1 MTLFFAFY
9 EKLAEI
15 TREFE
20 NLLIFLRKSVIIKF
34 GNGESR
40 FAGRKTEMDD
50 TMSELSRLLEDV
62 RRKTGLNVRPLEG
75 EENGNSFSV
84 NYCGNA
90 VTLVLDEGDEAAQKL
105 VRYLVENGKER
116 TMPERE
122 EHLKSILLGEGG
134 GWSAFRYMTRYG
146 VPNLECYAID
156 LLPERLSKESK
167 RHIARCLEG
176 SQDMCVS
183 MDDSRIAVVKFASE
197 ADVPPMEFAQF
208 LVQTLYEELGV
219 RAVAG
224 VGGQVRSF
232 SEIARSYLEA
242 ATAVRM
248 SVAFKSKGEVHS
260 YREYLLVKLLE
271 EIPRTRLQ
279 EYTESFG
286 DAYREDIFGG
296 GEIADTAE
304 AFLENSLNLSETSRT
319 LFMHRNTLAYRL
331 DKIEQATGLDIRK
344 FSDAVTFRV
353 MTILYKL
360 NR

>member
-1 MTLFFAFY
+1 MIFFA
-9 EKLAEI
+9 KGD
-15 TREFE
+15 
-20 NLLIFLRKSVIIKF
+20 IIGF

-40 FAGRKTEMDD
+40 FAGRKTQMGG
-50 TMSELSRLLEDV
+50 TMSELTRLLEDV
-62 RRKTGLNVRPLEG
+62 RRKTGLNVRPLEEG
-75 EENGNSFSV
+75 ENGNGFLV
-84 NYCGNA
+84 NYGGNA
-90 VTLVLDEGDEAAQKL
+90 VRLVLGEGDEAAQKL
-105 VRYLVENGKER
+105 VRYLVENANEH

-134 GWSAFRYMTRYG
+134 GWSAIRYMTRYAVSG
-146 VPNLECYAID
+146 LECYAID
-156 LLPERLSKESK
+156 LLPERLCAECK
-167 RHIARCLEG
+167 RHVARCLEG
-176 SQDMCVS
+176 SQDLCVA
-183 MDDSRIAVVKFASE
+183 MDESRIAVVKFATE

-219 RAVAG
+219 RAQAG
-224 VGGQVRSF
+224 VGSQVRSF
-232 SEIARSYLEA
+232 SEIARSYLDA
-242 ATAVRM
+242 ATASRM
-248 SVAFKSKGEVHS
+248 SAAFKSKGEVHS

-304 AFLENSLNLSETSRT
+304 AFLENSLNLSETARS

>member
-1 MTLFFAFY
+1 
-9 EKLAEI
+9 
-15 TREFE
+15 
-20 NLLIFLRKSVIIKF
+20 
-34 GNGESR
+34 
-40 FAGRKTEMDD
+40 MDD
-50 TMSELSRLLEDV
+50 TMSELTRLLEDV
-62 RRKTGLNVRPLEG
+62 SRKTGLSVRLSDGG
-75 EENGNSFSV
+75 ESERSFSV
-84 NYCGNA
+84 NYLGNA
-90 VTLVLDEGDEAAQKL
+90 VELTLDGGDETAQKL

-134 GWSAFRYMTRYG
+134 GWSAFRYMTRYA
-146 VPNLECYAID
+146 VPDTDCYAIE
-156 LLPERLSKESK
+156 LFPERLLRESG

-176 SQDMCVS
+176 SQDLSAV
-183 MDDSRIAVVKFASE
+183 MDGGRIAVVKFASE
-197 ADVPPMEFAQF
+197 ADVPPMEFAGF

-219 RAVAG
+219 RAQAG
-224 VGGQVRSF
+224 VGSQVRSF
-232 SEIARSYLEA
+232 SEISRSYLEA

-248 SVAFKSKGEVHS
+248 SAAFKSKGEVHS

-271 EIPRTRLQ
+271 EIPRARLQ

-286 DAYREDIFGG
+286 EAYREDVFGG
-296 GEIADTAE
+296 GELADTAE

-360 NR
+360 NH